1 MNALEK
7 EEGGCLLSRDI
18 LPPWCSAS
26 GCPLANRSKLRH
38 EVVGVDGRPI
48 KTEGAS
54 CPTPGCDGSGHANGS
69 FLTHRSLSGCPRA
82 TQAMKKAKMA
92 APDDPKPQ
100 PQPMPQQTGIPLPRH
115 PPRLTS
121 RVKEPFLAV
130 LIMQAQMLK
139 TGPKECTDDYYTP

>member
-1 MNALEK
+1 MMPSVTSAP
-7 EEGGCLLSRDI
+7 C
-18 LPPWCSAS
+18 CSAS

-100 PQPMPQQTGIPLPRH
+100 PQPPMPQQTGIR
-115 PPRLTS
+115 PPSSSSPASSDQPCRGSVFDRSHTAGTNAEKLT
-121 RVKEPFLAV
+121 
-130 LIMQAQMLK
+130 
-139 TGPKECTDDYYTP
+139 TDDYCTP